1 VRTFLVLI
9 SLIGVLGWSPPSQA
23 NNFVKELTHSLER
36 GLDGGTRF
44 TLHLSNGETVL
55 LSGADYQSF
64 RFYYRDSARE
74 VPSVIELYSGS
85 GKKKHN
91 IMINLYATTYYR
103 LDIEKTGGKWVYDF
117 HFYF

>member
-1 VRTFLVLI
+1 MRTPFVLL
-9 SLIGVLGWSPPSQA
+9 SLLCTLAWSPAGLA

-44 TLHLSNGETVL
+44 TLHLANGDEVK
-55 LSGADYQSF
+55 LSGADYESF
-64 RFYYRDSARE
+64 RFYYRDAERE

-85 GKKKHN
+85 GAKKHN
-91 IMINLYATTYYR
+91 IMLNVFQASYYR
-103 LDIEKTGGKWVYDF
+103 LDIEKVGGEWIYDF